1 MDTWDK
7 AKDKDI
13 SKYLTIEEGNDCL
26 LKERDK

>member
-1 MDTWDK
+1 MDTWD
-7 AKDKDI
+7 KDKDI